1 MAVLALLEDKEL
13 DLEVVPPGLVRF
25 TAESLGNTATPTD
38 GHAEDFAAAVGAFEL
53 GAQQSAELEPL
64 LLSHFVTAFD
74 ATSDTLAAETV
85 QLHKD
90 LANGTQVLH
99 DLDALFGAPAAP
111 PAAPAGRPPGSGGG
125 GGGNPGSDVGI
136 GGGGV
141 GLGGE
146 EDSLEPHR

>member
-25 TAESLGNTATPTD
+25 TAESLGNAATPTD

-64 LLSHFVTAFD
+64 LLSYFVTAFD

-90 LANGTQVLH
+90 LENGTRVLH
-99 DLDALFGAPAAP
+99 DLDTLFGAPAAP
-111 PAAPAGRPPGSGGG
+111 PPAQPAAAASGSGGD
-125 GGGNPGSDVGI
+125 GGNANPTI
-136 GGGGV
+136 GQCI
-141 GLGGE
+141 
-146 EDSLEPHR
+146 LEGRCPANRA